1 VNRSTLRWK
10 TVARVATRPRAWI
23 LRYLLHLLPAALLAV
38 LIAGSMLFLF
48 RYPLM
53 AEALRTRSLGDGLE
67 IVQMLGEEGAGAE
80 FAIVGIIGALGLAL
94 LAWLP
99 VQLAGLWLEGGVL
112 QAYAAD
118 QKLDGRAFRAA
129 CGRTFGPF
137 LLLSVAQHLAIGLV
151 AGIAVASGVALGAI
165 IIPVIVAVTGIGALM
180 MLGELARIAIVVDND
195 RHVVRGLGRAIR
207 LARRRFLPLVVV
219 IAASIG
225 LQALLFVAQR
235 AAGRVIPI
243 PWWALSLIVLQI
255 IQILGVGVRLA
266 RQAGIVSLAQD
277 VRPHVSPPDA

>member
-1 VNRSTLRWK
+1 MNRSSSWWK
-10 TVARVATRPRAWI
+10 TGARVATRPRAWI
-23 LRYLLHLLPAALLAV
+23 LRYLLHLLPAVLLAV
-38 LIAGSMLFLF
+38 LIAGSMLSLF

-53 AEALRTRSLGDGLE
+53 AEALRTRSLGDVLE
-67 IVQMLGEEGAGAE
+67 IVQMLGREGAGAE
-80 FAIVGIIGALGLAL
+80 FAVLGATGALGLAL

-112 QAYAAD
+112 QAYATD

-129 CGRTFGPF
+129 CWRTFGSF
-137 LLLSVAQHLAIGLV
+137 LVLSVGQHLAIGLV
-151 AGIAVASGVALGAI
+151 AGIALASGVALGAI
-165 IIPVIVAVTGIGALM
+165 TIPVILAGSGIGALM
-180 MLGELARIAIVVDND
+180 VLGELARIAIVVDND
-195 RHVVRGLGRAIR
+195 RHVVRALSRAIR
-207 LARRRFLPLVVV
+207 LVRRRFLPLVVV

-277 VRPHVSPPDA
+277 VQLHVSPPDA